1 MGYAIPTFEEEFL
14 ARKYGYK
21 TIAGVDEVGRGP
33 IAGPVVSGALVFDI
47 GLDLKWV
54 YDIRDSKQL
63 SDKQRRRIVD
73 GMDQEGVNRG
83 LGIVSASEIDKIGIV
98 AATKLSMVQA
108 VGKLKG
114 RPDFLLIDAVDLEE
128 TGIDYKSII
137 KGDQT
142 CASIAAAS
150 VMAKVTRDKI
160 MLEEDKKYPQYHF
173 AKHKGYPTKNHM
185 EQLKRFGP
193 SPIHRRSFA
202 PVKLHINY
210 DLTET

>member
-1 MGYAIPTFEEEFL
+1 MGYAIPTFEEEVL

-142 CASIAAAS
+142 CLSIAAAS
-150 VMAKVTRDKI
+150 IVAKVHRDNL
-160 MLEEDKKYPQYHF
+160 MLIADQDYPGYGFSQ
-173 AKHKGYPTKNHM
+173 HKGYPTKFHVQKLI
-185 EQLKRFGP
+185 ELGP
-193 SPIHRRSFA
+193 SPIHRVSFA
-202 PVKLHINY
+202 PVRRYIGDKYIQ
-210 DLTET
+210 E

>member
-33 IAGPVVSGALVFDI
+33 IAGPVVSGALVFDL

-142 CASIAAAS
+142 CLSIAAAS
-150 VMAKVTRDKI
+150 IVAKVHRDNL
-160 MLEEDKKYPQYHF
+160 MLIADQDYPGYGFSQ
-173 AKHKGYPTKNHM
+173 HKGYPTKFHVQKLI
-185 EQLKRFGP
+185 ELGP
-193 SPIHRRSFA
+193 SPIHRVSFA
-202 PVKLHINY
+202 PVRRYIGDKYIQ
-210 DLTET
+210 E